1 MKAKE
6 LAEILLKNPDLDVL
20 YDGSEYISDLDVC
33 LVKVIQSAYS
43 RRGVTTEMN
52 YKISYDVNDETTMEH
67 LRDVGN
73 DDCGSQEHS
82 SIKDVCDTKKI
93 MLERVLEAPLSF
105 LITSK

>member
-6 LAEILLKNPDLDVL
+6 LAEILLKNPDLDVM

-43 RRGVTTEMN
+43 RRGVTAETN
-52 YKISYDVNDETTMEH
+52 YKISYDVNDEATMDY

-82 SIKDVCDTKKI
+82 SIKDAYDTRKVI
-93 MLERVLEAPLSF
+93 LERVLAAPLSF
-105 LITSK
+105 LIRWK